1 MTDKSLRATAR
12 PRAGKTLAA
21 GKRAIANEKAGLKRP
36 KAAPLSAEAEET
48 LNAIRAGQIDALV
61 IQDAGSHKVYALR
74 SFAEIRQAKVEL
86 RNAGTERKRTNAQL
100 QALLQ
105 ERERLFQDLHD
116 GCIQSIYAVG
126 LTLEAAMR
134 LGDAQP
140 NKVGPM
146 LGDSIASLNL
156 VIQELRSFMSGHQR
170 QMGTGQNLRSEIE
183 KAIRA
188 AGNRGVEF
196 TVEIDPATLSS
207 LTDEQSLQLLQI
219 ARECISNA
227 ARHSG
232 ARTGCIALHEQDGAV
247 HFEISDDGAGFIPAQ
262 SKQAGFGLHHI
273 DARARKIGGSARI
286 ISAPNQGTRIIVRIG
301 KCAAARRRLQT

>member
-1 MTDKSLRATAR
+1 MVAAKRTTQRKS
-12 PRAGKTLAA
+12 
-21 GKRAIANEKAGLKRP
+21 AGLKPP
-36 KAAPLSAEAEET
+36 KAGPLSLEAEET

-74 SFAEIRQAKVEL
+74 SFAEIQQTKVEL

-100 QALLQ
+100 QALVQ

-126 LTLEAAMR
+126 LTLEAAMN
-134 LGDAQP
+134 LSDTQP
-140 NKVGPM
+140 GRVGAM
-146 LGDSIASLNL
+146 LGESIASLNL
-156 VIQELRSFMSGHQR
+156 VIQELRSFMTGHRR
-170 QMGTGQNLRSEIE
+170 QMGAGQNLRSEVE
-183 KAIRA
+183 TAIRA
-188 AGNRGVEF
+188 ARNRGLAF

-232 ARTGCIALHEQDGAV
+232 ARTGRVALHQNDGAV
-247 HFEISDDGAGFIPAQ
+247 HFEVSDDGTGFVPAEC
-262 SKQAGFGLHHI
+262 KQVGFGLHHI
-273 DARARKIGGSARI
+273 DARARKIGGNARI
-286 ISAPNQGTRIIVRIG
+286 ISAPNQGTRIVVRIG
-301 KCAAARRRLQT
+301 KEAPPRRRPHT